1 MLKALT
7 IQINWQ
13 FTGGAGIMQVE
24 HTADCFDVGGAWLK
38 SPLSTEVWHL
48 LRLLHITKVAIC
60 SLSSSKCLSI
70 KCWSENCNV
79 HICLKNTFNDAS
91 LSQIG
96 DLQFHHNPPILPQRN
111 EKYDCYKVKYTSIYT
126 IYIYPD
132 NCHYHNSLPLVI
144 SRAGLYLILVYVR
157 TLTALL
163 YLNFVS

>member
-111 EKYDCYKVKYTSIYT
+111 EKYDMIAIKLNIHLFTQSIYILT
-126 IYIYPD
+126 IVTITI
-132 NCHYHNSLPLVI
+132 HYRSSSHVQ
-144 SRAGLYLILVYVR
+144 GC
-157 TLTALL
+157 T
-163 YLNFVS
+163 